1 MVGDAKGGRRRGRK
15 NGGEHEVK
23 LALDAIPGGIN
34 KLLTGSATQQNKFSL
49 YVTTC

>member
-23 LALDAIPGGIN
+23 LAVDGMPEGIN
-34 KLLTGSATQQNKFSL
+34 KLLTGSATQQHKLSL

>member
-1 MVGDAKGGRRRGRK
+1 MQREGGGEGEK

-23 LALDAIPGGIN
+23 LAVDVMPEGIN
-34 KLLTGSATQQNKFSL
+34 KLLAGTATQQHKLSF